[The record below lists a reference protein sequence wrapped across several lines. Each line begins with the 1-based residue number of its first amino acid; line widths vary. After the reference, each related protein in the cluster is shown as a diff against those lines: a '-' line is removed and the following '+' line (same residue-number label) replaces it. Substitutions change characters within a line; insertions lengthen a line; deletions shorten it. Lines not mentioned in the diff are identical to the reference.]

1 MKVGLIADTHAQLHP
16 NLASAF
22 RGVDAIL
29 HAGDVGSEAVL
40 AQLAA
45 LAPVTAIHGNADPPA
60 LQRELPARRVVRLA
74 GTRVL
79 LVHQA
84 QAGRH
89 WLPEVR
95 ELIAAEHPEVVVF
108 GHSHLQYVA
117 RHDGTLFVNPGG
129 GGRRR
134 FRLRRSV
141 AILRL
146 EPQPNAR
153 IVWLDK
159 E

>member
-16 NLASAF
+16 DVARAF

-60 LQRELPARRVVRLA
+60 LQRELPARRIVRLA
-74 GTRVL
+74 GTRLL

-84 QAGRH
+84 QVGRR

-95 ELIAAEHPEVVVF
+95 ELIAAEHPEVVIF
-108 GHSHLQYVA
+108 GHSHRQYVA
-117 RHDGTLFVNPGG
+117 RHDGALFVNPGG

-134 FRLRRSV
+134 FHLRRSV
-141 AILRL
+141 AVLRL
-146 EPQPNAR
+146 EPRPSAR
-153 IVWLDK
+153 IVWLDN